1 MKLKESQQQSN
12 RLSNEDLVPLGQEK
26 RTWKAMNFASIWM
39 GCIHNIP
46 TYATVGGLIAIGLSP
61 WQVLAIIIT
70 ASLILFG
77 ALALNGH
84 AGTKYGLPFP
94 VIIRAS
100 YGIYGANIPALLRA
114 FTAIMWLGIQTFA
127 GSTALNILL
136 LNMWPG
142 WGKLAASGT
151 FSAFTCPVCFPL
163 YSFGPFIY
171 SYCITAW
178 SRLNVLRCGQGL

>member
-1 MKLKESQQQSN
+1 
-12 RLSNEDLVPLGQEK
+12 
-26 RTWKAMNFASIWM
+26 MNFASIWM

-100 YGIYGANIPALLRA
+100 YGDIRREYPRA
-114 FTAIMWLGIQTFA
+114 SKG
-127 GSTALNILL
+127 
-136 LNMWPG
+136 
-142 WGKLAASGT
+142 
-151 FSAFTCPVCFPL
+151 V
-163 YSFGPFIY
+163 Y
-171 SYCITAW
+171 SYHVAW
-178 SRLNVLRCGQGL
+178 HPDLCG

>member
-127 GSTALNILL
+127 GT
-136 LNMWPG
+136 
-142 WGKLAASGT
+142 
-151 FSAFTCPVCFPL
+151 
-163 YSFGPFIY
+163 
-171 SYCITAW
+171 
-178 SRLNVLRCGQGL
+178 RH

>member
-46 TYATVGGLIAIGLSP
+46 TYATVGGLIAIG
-61 WQVLAIIIT
+61 T
-70 ASLILFG
+70 F
-77 ALALNGH
+77 ALAGAGDHYYGITYPIWRSCLKRYH

-136 LNMWPG
+136 LNMW
-142 WGKLAASGT
+142 
-151 FSAFTCPVCFPL
+151 
-163 YSFGPFIY
+163 
-171 SYCITAW
+171 
-178 SRLNVLRCGQGL
+178 